1 MQVQTKDMEQLKESR
16 LEENKQ
22 LKEDQELN
30 KYLIDQQKINIQ
42 KQIEVCDSFNDRVS
56 VLEKTLTFERANKNV
71 IDTEVIT

>member
-30 KYLIDQQKINIQ
+30 KYLIDQQKINI
-42 KQIEVCDSFNDRVS
+42 
-56 VLEKTLTFERANKNV
+56 
-71 IDTEVIT
+71 